1 MISQKQTGFTL
12 LEVLVAIIVLSVGLL
27 GLAGLMATSMRNNHS
42 AYQRTQAA
50 WLAYDVVDRMR
61 VNRKD
66 ALVNDYDVPLG
77 TATIATPS
85 LLANADINDWK
96 TTLANSLPV
105 GDGSVAVTV
114 NAVTGAASVKVIV
127 LWDDTR
133 GTGGVSNQQFR
144 VDTQL

>member
-1 MISQKQTGFTL
+1 MMSQKQTGFTL

-66 ALVNDYDVPLG
+66 ALINDYDVPIG
-77 TATIATPS
+77 SATIATPS
-85 LLANADINDWK
+85 TLANADINGWK

-114 NAVTGAASVKVIV
+114 NAAGVASVTVIV
-127 LWDDTR
+127 QWDDTR
-133 GTGGVSNQQFR
+133 GTGGVSTQPFR